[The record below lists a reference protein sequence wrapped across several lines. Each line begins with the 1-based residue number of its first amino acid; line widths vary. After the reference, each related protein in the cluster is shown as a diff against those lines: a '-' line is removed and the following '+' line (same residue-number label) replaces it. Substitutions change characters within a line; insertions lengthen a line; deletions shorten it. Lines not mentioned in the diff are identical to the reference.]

1 MKKRKHP
8 KNLKKPTQK
17 KLHKT
22 NKKNK
27 NKKKQKRKRKKEK
40 KKYTLPCRHD
50 RVCLKIFL
58 KQDKLKWSNTET
70 GFNEI
75 FQDCEKVEKSR
86 SSIV

>member
-1 MKKRKHP
+1 M
-8 KNLKKPTQK
+8 
-17 KLHKT
+17 
-22 NKKNK
+22 
-27 NKKKQKRKRKKEK
+27 
-40 KKYTLPCRHD
+40 HD

-58 KQDKLKWSNTET
+58 KQDELKWSNTET